1 MTHEPDTA
9 PVIVIGAG
17 ITGLT
22 AARRLADAGHAVLV
36 LDKGRGIGGRVATRR
51 AAGLHFDHGAQCVSA
66 RGAGFAALLGELVAS
81 GHAGPWQDRH
91 VGTPGMSALA
101 KGIGAGLSVRQ
112 EALVTGLSRDGG
124 GWRVHLGDESLPASH
139 VICTVPTPQVA
150 GMIGA
155 DHSLVARL
163 ADVVYA
169 PNLTLMAAIDGPAPF
184 ITERDPDAD
193 LAWIA
198 QDSTKPDRP
207 QGPVAW
213 VAQASIGF
221 SEAHLETDKDD
232 LAGLMLPLLLDRLR
246 ATPAQVR
253 YAAAHRW
260 RYAQVTH
267 ALGEPFLCNDDSTL
281 YLGGDWCLG
290 PKVEDAW
297 TSGKAIADDLLAR
310 KEDRSYAQ

>member
-1 MTHEPDTA
+1 MTSDPDKT

-22 AARRLADAGHAVLV
+22 AARRLADAGRAVLL

-51 AAGLHFDHGAQCVSA
+51 AEGLHFDHGAQYVSA
-66 RGAGFAALLGELVAS
+66 RGAGFAALLGKLTVS
-81 GHAGPWQDRH
+81 GHVGAWQDGH
-91 VGTPGMSALA
+91 VGTPGMTALA
-101 KGIGAGLSVRQ
+101 KGIGAGLDLRQ
-112 EALVTGLSRDGG
+112 EALVTGLSRDSE
-124 GWRVHLGDESLPASH
+124 GWRVHLGDETLAASQ

-150 GMIGA
+150 GIIGA
-155 DHSLVARL
+155 DHPLIARL
-163 ADVVYA
+163 TDVAYA

-184 ITERDPDAD
+184 VVARDPDAD

-213 VAQASIGF
+213 VAQASTVF
-221 SEAHLETDKDD
+221 SATHLELDKDAIAD
-232 LAGLMLPLLLDRLR
+232 LMLPLLLDRLG
-246 ATPAQVR
+246 ATAAQVR
-253 YAAAHRW
+253 YTAAHRW
-260 RYAQVTH
+260 RYSQVTQ
-267 ALGEPFLCNDDSTL
+267 ALGAAFLRDDTGTL

-297 TSGKAIADDLLAR
+297 TSGTAIADDLLAQH
-310 KEDRSYAQ
+310 AG

>member
-1 MTHEPDTA
+1 MTSDPDKT

-22 AARRLADAGHAVLV
+22 AARRLADAGRAVLL

-51 AAGLHFDHGAQCVSA
+51 AEGLHFDHGAQYVSA
-66 RGAGFAALLGELVAS
+66 RSAGFAALLEKLTVS
-81 GHAGPWQDRH
+81 GHAGAWQDGH

-101 KGIGAGLSVRQ
+101 KGIGAGLDLRQ
-112 EALVTGLSRDGG
+112 EALVTGLSRNGE
-124 GWRVHLGDESLPASH
+124 GWQVHLGDQALTASH

-150 GMIGA
+150 GIIGA
-155 DHSLVARL
+155 DHPLIARL
-163 ADVVYA
+163 TDVAYA
-169 PNLTLMAAIDGPAPF
+169 PNLTLMAGIDGPAPF
-184 ITERDPDAD
+184 VVARDPDAD

-213 VAQASIGF
+213 VAQASTAF
-221 SEAHLETDKDD
+221 SATHLELDKDAIAD
-232 LAGLMLPLLLDRLR
+232 LMLPLLLDRLG
-246 ATPAQVR
+246 ATAAQVR
-253 YAAAHRW
+253 YTAAHRW
-260 RYAQVTH
+260 RYSQVTQ
-267 ALGEPFLCNDDSTL
+267 ALGEAFLRDDTGTL

-297 TSGKAIADDLLAR
+297 TSGTAIADDLLAQH
-310 KEDRSYAQ
+310 AG

>member
-1 MTHEPDTA
+1 MTSDPDKSA
-9 PVIVIGAG
+9 VIVIGAG

-22 AARRLADAGHAVLV
+22 VARRLADAGRAVLV

-51 AAGLHFDHGAQCVSA
+51 AAGLHFDHGAQYVSA
-66 RGAGFAALLGELVAS
+66 RGAGFAALLGELTVT
-81 GHAGPWQDRH
+81 GHVGTWQDGH
-91 VGTPGMSALA
+91 VGTPGMTALA
-101 KGIGAGLSVRQ
+101 KGIGAGLDLRQ
-112 EALVTGLSRDGG
+112 EALVTGLSRDGDS
-124 GWRVHLGDESLPASH
+124 WRVHLGDQALTASY

-150 GMIGA
+150 GIIGA
-155 DHSLVARL
+155 DHPLVARL
-163 ADVVYA
+163 TDVAYA

-184 ITERDPDAD
+184 VVARDPDAD

-213 VAQASIGF
+213 VAQASTAF
-221 SEAHLETDKDD
+221 SATHLELDKDAIAD
-232 LAGLMLPLLLDRLR
+232 LMLPLLLDRLG
-246 ATPAQVR
+246 ATAAQVR

-260 RYAQVTH
+260 RYSQVTQ
-267 ALGEPFLCNDDSTL
+267 ALGAAFLRDDTGTL

-297 TSGKAIADDLLAR
+297 TSGTAIADDLLAQHA
-310 KEDRSYAQ
+310 D

>member
-1 MTHEPDTA
+1 MTI
-9 PVIVIGAG
+9 IVIGAG
-17 ITGLT
+17 IAGLT
-22 AARRLADAGHAVLV
+22 AARKLADAGLGVVV

-51 AAGLHFDHGAQCVSA
+51 AMGLHFDHGAQYVSA
-66 RGAGFAALLGELVAS
+66 KGAGFAAVLGELAAS
-81 GHAGPWQDRH
+81 GHVGAWQTGH

-112 EALVTGLSRDGG
+112 EALVTGLSREDK
-124 GWRVHLGDESLPASH
+124 GWRVHLGDEVLPASQ

-150 GMIGA
+150 GIIGA
-155 DHSLVARL
+155 DHPLVARL
-163 ADVVYA
+163 TDVAYA

-184 ITERDPDAD
+184 ITKRDPDAD

-213 VAQASIGF
+213 VAQASTAF
-221 SEAHLETDKDD
+221 SETHLELEKDAIAD
-232 LAGLMLPLLLDRLR
+232 LMLPLLLDRLG
-246 ATPAQVR
+246 ATLAQVR

-260 RYAQVTH
+260 RYGQVTQ
-267 ALGEPFLCNDDSTL
+267 ALGAPFLRDDTGTL

-297 TSGKAIADDLLAR
+297 TSGTAIADDLLAR
-310 KEDRSYAQ
+310 DAG

>member
-1 MTHEPDTA
+1 MTSDPDKT

-22 AARRLADAGHAVLV
+22 VARRLADAGRAVLV

-51 AAGLHFDHGAQCVSA
+51 AEGLHFDHGAQYVSA
-66 RGAGFAALLGELVAS
+66 RGAGFAALLGKLTVS
-81 GHAGPWQDRH
+81 GHIGAWQDGH

-101 KGIGAGLSVRQ
+101 KGIGAGLDLRQ
-112 EALVTGLSRDGG
+112 EALVTGLSHDGEC
-124 GWRVHLGDESLPASH
+124 WRVHLGDQALTASY

-150 GMIGA
+150 GIIGA
-155 DHSLVARL
+155 DHPLIARL
-163 ADVVYA
+163 TDVAYA

-184 ITERDPDAD
+184 VVARDPDAD

-213 VAQASIGF
+213 VAQASTAF
-221 SEAHLETDKDD
+221 SATHLELDKDAIAD
-232 LAGLMLPLLLDRLR
+232 LMLPLLLDRLG
-246 ATPAQVR
+246 ATAAQVR
-253 YAAAHRW
+253 YTAAHRW
-260 RYAQVTH
+260 RYSQVTQ
-267 ALGEPFLCNDDSTL
+267 ALGAAFLRDDTGTL

-297 TSGKAIADDLLAR
+297 TSGTAIADDLLVQHAG
-310 KEDRSYAQ
+310 

>member
-1 MTHEPDTA
+1 MTSDPDKT

-22 AARRLADAGHAVLV
+22 VARRLADAGRAVLV

-51 AAGLHFDHGAQCVSA
+51 AAGLHFDHGAQYVSA
-66 RGAGFAALLGELVAS
+66 RGAGFAALLGKLTVS
-81 GHAGPWQDRH
+81 GHVGAWQDGH
-91 VGTPGMSALA
+91 VGTPGMTALA
-101 KGIGAGLSVRQ
+101 KGIGAGLDLRQ
-112 EALVTGLSRDGG
+112 EALVTGLSRDGE
-124 GWRVHLGDESLPASH
+124 GWRVHLGDQALTASH

-150 GMIGA
+150 GIIGA
-155 DHSLVARL
+155 DHPLIARL
-163 ADVVYA
+163 TDVAYA

-184 ITERDPDAD
+184 VVARDPDAD

-198 QDSTKPDRP
+198 QDSAKPDRP

-213 VAQASIGF
+213 VAQASTAF
-221 SEAHLETDKDD
+221 SATHLELDKDAIAD
-232 LAGLMLPLLLDRLR
+232 LMLPLLLDRLG
-246 ATPAQVR
+246 ATAAQVR

-260 RYAQVTH
+260 RYAQITQ
-267 ALGEPFLCNDDSTL
+267 ALGEAFLRDDTGTL

-297 TSGKAIADDLLAR
+297 TSGTAIADDLLAQH
-310 KEDRSYAQ
+310 AG